1 MAERPDLGSGVL
13 GFESLRR
20 YERDIAQFGQS
31 TGLGDQGPAVQ
42 IRLSRHLEGMN
53 LRKVIVDVSVS
64 DIITLAD
71 LRWLVEQCH
80 GFMDDSSVTIKE
92 AKTYSP
98 IDRDPAV
105 ITVHGKRPED
115 RP

>member
-1 MAERPDLGSGVL
+1 
-13 GFESLRR
+13 
-20 YERDIAQFGQS
+20 
-31 TGLGDQGPAVQ
+31 
-42 IRLSRHLEGMN
+42 MN

-92 AKTYSP
+92 AKTHSP